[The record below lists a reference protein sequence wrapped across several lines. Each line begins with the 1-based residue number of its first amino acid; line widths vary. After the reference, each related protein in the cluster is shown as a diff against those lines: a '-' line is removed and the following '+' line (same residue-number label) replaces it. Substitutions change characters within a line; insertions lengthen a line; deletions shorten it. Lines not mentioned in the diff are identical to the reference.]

1 MLVTMTGSK
10 RAPDRELLLAQ
21 HEFPG
26 EYVVKA
32 FGPGTRAFAQA
43 IEACA
48 TAVVGDRAEVH
59 ERMSRHGARM
69 CVTLTLNVQTVDEVI
84 GVYQRIHEVDEL
96 MLIL

>member
-1 MLVTMTGSK
+1 MKGSK
-10 RAPDRELLLAQ
+10 RAPDRDLILAQ

-32 FGPGTRAFAQA
+32 FGPGTRSFAQA

-48 TAVVGDRAEVH
+48 TAVVGNRARVD
-59 ERMSRHGARM
+59 ERMSRHGSRM
-69 CVTLTLNVQTVDEVI
+69 CVTLTLQAETVDEVI
-84 GVYQRIHEVDEL
+84 GVYHRIHEVDEL